1 MVTLAE
7 TKTEFNNWISEDA
20 TVSFLEKAQ
29 AGKTTLEDIADALD
43 EFKRLHEAGL
53 ASPAE
58 IITLA
63 RAYPSNKTYTEAA
76 DGLDEDETN
85 KPMVVG
91 GPASVEL
98 VDREGH
104 LITTMALKKAF
115 KKFMKNFRARNVMVM
130 HSDVQVGHAL
140 PAYISKSG
148 NIFKSGVDENGLF
161 FISELR
167 GDTKISKRVRDQ
179 IEKGG
184 MSSYSIAG
192 SATKSKDIKKS
203 DGSNVLQV
211 DDMELAEVTICEKG
225 VNQGAHFELL
235 KGDKASGSCV
245 DGSCLTN
252 HSEPAPSIQTE
263 YIAISKED
271 INHIDMFNNWISKA
285 PMMAG
290 AAGKM
295 PKAITPPKPAN
306 VTGNI
311 GMPVKMS
318 MEKRKEK
325 INPFA
330 IATAMAKKKGFKNFS
345 DDSKGDKYRDK
356 ITEGIKE
363 TYNMKK
369 EFLSKR
375 GHKESKISRERKSAI
390 LGTGGTIQ
398 TPVRQLRDEKYA
410 QKIGGALSRLGMG
423 RSGAGRGTRTAQKRA
438 QDLVLRDRKK
448 TEKKKLIN
456 LSKQEPKKQKGIAG
470 AVASGVKSLGVP
482 TKRIKRGSAAEEAA
496 AKTGGKIL
504 SRAGLGRSGRGRGTI
519 GATKRA
525 LGAISRS
532 APRRALGG
540 IGAARKRKFADLRRS
555 PSGRPAGPKVK
566 PAKERNP
573 MDRPGAPS
581 LKSPKTSTKRTLP
594 GSSRPSRG
602 TKRTLPG
609 SSRPR
614 GSMQN
619 LLARRGQQGTPSR
632 LGDIPKGKPQKL
644 TAPKSVTK
652 GDIMD
657 NVSNIVKQV
666 FKSQVWDI
674 VNERWVSKDV
684 LPPVKRPTRQPKLT
698 DDQKKI
704 RSLERRL
711 AAQEGKET
719 PEQELKRRMA
729 EGREASAKKKE
740 RDARAKAQRQ
750 LLARLNAPQP
760 SQADLEG
767 PAAERERLAESAA
780 ARKRKFTPPKPVGT
794 DTPRRG
800 TGQQRVSP
808 RDFES
813 ERQAARK
820 NLSRMQAD
828 YARTKERAGKGQT
841 LATRYDPTSP
851 AGSGS
856 RPSAPKAPK
865 TTTEVSVP
873 KKVAGSGREE
883 QQMRRT
889 GTTRPSAPAP
899 KKEPTAMQRAASFR
913 GKGTVKPSK
922 TSGGK
927 PTAGTTTTKLSGTKP
942 SAPKAR
948 APRPG
953 SAAASLAANRREIAR
968 RQAAR
973 KLASGGA
980 TRQTEQG

>member
-1 MVTLAE
+1 LVTLAE

-76 DGLDEDETN
+76 DGLDEDETT

-245 DGSCLTN
+245 DGSCLTS
-252 HSEPAPSIQTE
+252 HSEPAPSVQTE

-369 EFLSKR
+369 EFLSK
-375 GHKESKISRERKSAI
+375 
-390 LGTGGTIQ
+390 
-398 TPVRQLRDEKYA
+398 
-410 QKIGGALSRLGMG
+410 
-423 RSGAGRGTRTAQKRA
+423 
-438 QDLVLRDRKK
+438 
-448 TEKKKLIN
+448 
-456 LSKQEPKKQKGIAG
+456 QEPKQPKKQGG
-470 AVASGVKSLGVP
+470 AIRGAAIGANVQGATRGKSKSIGEQ
-482 TKRIKRGSAAEEAA
+482 T
-496 AKTGGKIL
+496 AKTAGKML

-519 GATKRA
+519 GATRA
-525 LGAISRS
+525 AMGAISRS
-532 APRRALGG
+532 ASPRRALGG

-573 MDRPGAPS
+573 MNRPGAPS
-581 LKSPKTSTKRTLP
+581 LKSPKTSTKRTSP
-594 GSSRPSRG
+594 SGRPTRPTTSSGSA
-602 TKRTLPG
+602 K
-609 SSRPR
+609 
-614 GSMQN
+614 QN
-619 LLARRGQQGTPSR
+619 LLQRRGQQGTPTR

-698 DDQKKI
+698 ADQKRI
-704 RSLERRL
+704 ASLERRL
-711 AAQEGKET
+711 AAREAIET

-780 ARKRKFTPPKPVGT
+780 ARKRKFTPPKPVGMGRP
-794 DTPRRG
+794 TPAESRRG
-800 TGQQRVSP
+800 GA
-808 RDFES
+808 RDS
-813 ERQAARK
+813 EAQRQAARK

-865 TTTEVSVP
+865 APKTTTEVSVP

-899 KKEPTAMQRAASFR
+899 KREPTALQRAASFR
-913 GKGTVKPSK
+913 GKGTVKPRK
-922 TSGGK
+922 TGGEKPMGGTKTTPLSGG
-927 PTAGTTTTKLSGTKP
+927 TKS

-973 KLASGGA
+973 KLAGGGA

>member
-1 MVTLAE
+1 LVTLAE

-58 IITLA
+58 VITLA

-76 DGLDEDETN
+76 DGLDEDETTR
-85 KPMVVG
+85 PMVVG

-167 GDTKISKRVRDQ
+167 GDTKISTRVRDQ

-252 HSEPAPSIQTE
+252 HSEPTPSIQTE
-263 YIAISKED
+263 YIAIAKED

-318 MEKRKEK
+318 MEKKAADDRLSQGSSIAPNPTNVKRQARAYRTKYGIENSIEKK

-369 EFLSKR
+369 EFLSKQ
-375 GHKESKISRERKSAI
+375 E
-390 LGTGGTIQ
+390 
-398 TPVRQLRDEKYA
+398 P
-410 QKIGGALSRLGMG
+410 
-423 RSGAGRGTRTAQKRA
+423 
-438 QDLVLRDRKK
+438 
-448 TEKKKLIN
+448 
-456 LSKQEPKKQKGIAG
+456 KQPKKQKSIGAAASGALAGMGRPSEQTAKIAG
-470 AVASGVKSLGVP
+470 KM
-482 TKRIKRGSAAEEAA
+482 
-496 AKTGGKIL
+496 L
-504 SRAGLGRSGRGRGTI
+504 SRAGLGRSGKGRGTT
-519 GATKRA
+519 GATRRA
-525 LGAISRS
+525 LGAIGRS
-532 APRRALGG
+532 ASAKRTAGG
-540 IGAARKRKFADLRRS
+540 IGTARKKKFADLRRT

-566 PAKERNP
+566 PQ
-573 MDRPGAPS
+573 
-581 LKSPKTSTKRTLP
+581 TKRTRTSP
-594 GSSRPSRG
+594 SGRPIPPRPTTSRG
-602 TKRTLPG
+602 SAK
-609 SSRPR
+609 
-614 GSMQN
+614 QN
-619 LLARRGQQGTPSR
+619 LLARRGQQGTPTK

-684 LPPVKRPTRQPKLT
+684 LPPVKRPKKDKPLT
-698 DDQKKI
+698 
-704 RSLERRL
+704 
-711 AAQEGKET
+711 AQEQQIADLQTEVARLKDPYAED
-719 PEQELKRRMA
+719 LKRIRDRQA
-729 EGREASAKKKE
+729 VRERQKQDRRREAQRSAPTP
-740 RDARAKAQRQ
+740 DTT
-750 LLARLNAPQP
+750 
-760 SQADLEG
+760 G

-780 ARKRKFTPPKPVGT
+780 ARERKFTPPKPVGMGRPT
-794 DTPRRG
+794 AAQSKRG
-800 TGQQRVSP
+800 GE
-808 RDFES
+808 RDYEAQ
-813 ERQAARK
+813 RQAARK
-820 NLSRMQAD
+820 NLGAMQSE
-828 YARTKERAGKGQT
+828 YARRKERAAKGQT
-841 LATRYDPTSP
+841 LATTYDAANP
-851 AGSGS
+851 AGSAG

-865 TTTEVSVP
+865 TTSKVSVP
-873 KKVAGSGREE
+873 KKVAGSGMEE
-883 QQMRRT
+883 QRMRRT

-899 KKEPTAMQRAASFR
+899 KKEPTAMQRAASFK
-913 GKGTVKPSK
+913 GKGTVKPPK
-922 TSGGK
+922 TVGEK
-927 PTAGTTTTKLSGTKP
+927 PMGGTTTTKLSGTKP
-942 SAPKAR
+942 SASKPQKKTMAQR
-948 APRPG
+948 GRGPG
-953 SAAASLAANRREIAR
+953 GAAAALAANREEIAR

-973 KLASGGA
+973 KLAGGGA

>member
-58 IITLA
+58 VITLA

-76 DGLDEDETN
+76 DGLDEDETTR
-85 KPMVVG
+85 PMVVG

-167 GDTKISKRVRDQ
+167 GDTKISTRVRDQ

-252 HSEPAPSIQTE
+252 HSEPTPSIQTE

-363 TYNMKK
+363 SNNMKK
-369 EFLSKR
+369 EFLSK
-375 GHKESKISRERKSAI
+375 
-390 LGTGGTIQ
+390 
-398 TPVRQLRDEKYA
+398 
-410 QKIGGALSRLGMG
+410 
-423 RSGAGRGTRTAQKRA
+423 
-438 QDLVLRDRKK
+438 
-448 TEKKKLIN
+448 
-456 LSKQEPKKQKGIAG
+456 QEPKQPKKQGGAIRGAAAG
-470 AVASGVKSLGVP
+470 AGALGAIRGGSKSIGER
-482 TKRIKRGSAAEEAA
+482 T
-496 AKTGGKIL
+496 AKTAGKML

-532 APRRALGG
+532 ASARKSAGG
-540 IGAARKRKFADLRRS
+540 IGAARKRKLTDLRRT
-555 PSGRPAGPKVK
+555 PSGGPKGIPSK
-566 PAKERNP
+566 PQ
-573 MDRPGAPS
+573 
-581 LKSPKTSTKRTLP
+581 TSTKRTLP
-594 GSSRPSRG
+594 GSSKPSRG

-614 GSMQN
+614 GGMQN
-619 LLARRGQQGTPSR
+619 LLARRGQQGTPKK

-704 RSLERRL
+704 ASLERRL

-729 EGREASAKKKE
+729 EGREASAKKRE
-740 RDARAKAQRQ
+740 RDARAKTQRQ

-780 ARKRKFTPPKPVGT
+780 ARERKFTPPKPVGT

-820 NLSRMQAD
+820 NLGAMQSA
-828 YARTKERAGKGQT
+828 YARSKERAGKGQT
-841 LATRYDPTSP
+841 LATRYDPASP
-851 AGSGS
+851 AGSAG

-873 KKVAGSGREE
+873 KRVAGSGMEE
-883 QQMRRT
+883 QRMRRT

-899 KKEPTAMQRAASFR
+899 KKEPTAMQTAASFR
-913 GKGTVKPSK
+913 DKGKTKPPKTVGEKPM
-922 TSGGK
+922 G
-927 PTAGTTTTKLSGTKP
+927 GTTTTKLSGTKP
-942 SAPKAR
+942 SASKPQKKTMAQR
-948 APRPG
+948 GRGPG
-953 SAAASLAANRREIAR
+953 GAAAALAANREEIAR

-973 KLASGGA
+973 KLAGS

>member
-58 IITLA
+58 VITLA

-76 DGLDEDETN
+76 DGLDEDETTR
-85 KPMVVG
+85 PMVVG

-245 DGSCLTN
+245 DGSCLTS
-252 HSEPAPSIQTE
+252 HSEPAPSVQTE

-375 GHKESKISRERKSAI
+375 GHKESKISRERRSAI
-390 LGTGGTIQ
+390 LGTGGRMQPPIG
-398 TPVRQLRDEKYA
+398 QLRDEKYA

-423 RSGAGRGTRTAQKRA
+423 RSGAGRGTRAAHKRA

-482 TKRIKRGSAAEEAA
+482 TKKIKRGSAAEAAA
-496 AKTGGKIL
+496 AKTAGKML
-504 SRAGLGRSGRGRGTI
+504 SRAGLGRSGRGRGTL
-519 GATKRA
+519 GATRA
-525 LGAISRS
+525 AMGAISRS
-532 APRRALGG
+532 ASPRRALGG
-540 IGAARKRKFADLRRS
+540 IGAARKRKFADLRRT

-566 PAKERNP
+566 PQ
-573 MDRPGAPS
+573 
-581 LKSPKTSTKRTLP
+581 TKRTRTTP
-594 GSSRPSRG
+594 SGTPIPPKPPTSRG
-602 TKRTLPG
+602 SAK
-609 SSRPR
+609 
-614 GSMQN
+614 QN
-619 LLARRGQQGTPSR
+619 LLQRRGQQGTPTK

-704 RSLERRL
+704 ASLERRL

-740 RDARAKAQRQ
+740 RDARAKTQRQ

-780 ARKRKFTPPKPVGT
+780 ARERKFTPPKPVGMGRP
-794 DTPRRG
+794 TPAESRRG
-800 TGQQRVSP
+800 GA
-808 RDFES
+808 RDS
-813 ERQAARK
+813 EAQRQAARK

-841 LATRYDPTSP
+841 LATRYDPASP
-851 AGSGS
+851 AGSAG
-856 RPSAPKAPK
+856 RPSAPKTPK
-865 TTTEVSVP
+865 TTSKVSVP
-873 KKVAGSGREE
+873 KKVAGSGMEE
-883 QQMRRT
+883 QRMRRT

-899 KKEPTAMQRAASFR
+899 KKEPTAMQRAASFK

-953 SAAASLAANRREIAR
+953 SAAAALAANRREIAR

-973 KLASGGA
+973 KLAGGGA